1 MMRRFSRIAVPGL
14 LAAAATLSG
23 CDMLAGGDPA
33 PVATPT
39 PSVSPTP
46 AASPSEGPVDGA
58 KQVREETDTFVF
70 EYSWPTEAGEIPA
83 LAQWLQAR
91 LDRGREALATNAR
104 RGRDAARDNGFPFNQ
119 YSSDTR
125 WTLVADVPGWLSM
138 SAELSSY
145 EGGAH
150 GNYGFDA
157 IVWDKTENVA
167 REPVSFFTSAEALDS
182 VLGKQLC
189 EALNAERAERR
200 GAPVAEGSDDP
211 FDACVTPDETN
222 VLLGSLRGEK
232 FDTIGI
238 QIAPYIAGPWA
249 EGSYDFSFA
258 LDEDVLAIVRPEYRS
273 AFAVR
278 D

>member
-1 MMRRFSRIAVPGL
+1 M
-14 LAAAATLSG
+14 AAAVSLAG
-23 CDMLAGGDPA
+23 CDLFSGTDPA

-39 PSVSPTP
+39 PSVSQSPDATASAAP
-46 AASPSEGPVDGA
+46 ADGA

-91 LDRGREALATNAR
+91 LDRGREALAANAR
-104 RGRDAARDNGFPFNQ
+104 RGRDTARDNGFPFNQ
-119 YSSDTR
+119 YSSDTT
-125 WTLVADVPGWLSM
+125 WTVVADLPGWLSM

-150 GNYGFDA
+150 GNFGFDT
-157 IVWDKTENVA
+157 IVWDKAGMVP
-167 REPVSFFTSAEALDS
+167 REPMSFFTSAEALDG
-182 VLGKQLC
+182 VLGERLC
-189 EALNAERAERR
+189 DQLNAERAKRR
-200 GAPVAEGSDDP
+200 GQPVDDESGEQ

-222 VLLGSLRGEK
+222 VLLGSRNGEK
-232 FDTIGI
+232 FDRIGI

-249 EGSYDFSFA
+249 EGSYEFDFDV
-258 LDEDVLAIVRPEYRS
+258 DEDILAIIRPEYRE
-273 AFAVR
+273 AFATR